1 MSSCQIGY
9 VALGSVEVVPC
20 GKRAVAKCADCGSAI
35 CSDCL
40 FSCCGDSFCEQCY
53 DCHVTHSCLKKP
65 VQNERDPFST
75 FRPTPNKA
83 SKKHLHG
90 FFHSVRL

>member
-9 VALGSVEVVPC
+9 VTLGSVEVAPC
-20 GKRAVAKCADCGSAI
+20 GKRAVANCADCGSAI

-53 DCHVTHSCLKKP
+53 DYHIRESCVRKS
-65 VQNERDPFST
+65 VQNEGNSLLA
-75 FRPTPNKA
+75 FRPTPKKA
-83 SKKHLHG
+83 S
-90 FFHSVRL
+90 